1 MLNER
6 QTGRVSLWSV
16 LSKYWNSFVWILII
30 FLIAWTTL
38 FALSYDFAK
47 ASHSLPRGVYTFRSD
62 ESGATPF
69 KSGAE
74 LAVALLFVKDY
85 AIYTLPTVALLAIMF
100 VLIADGKENLK
111 MTITRWLRQKVEEEH
126 MAEARAEGS
135 ARTHAA
141 WLEWYNRF
149 QEARKKREPFDEPP
163 PEM

>member
-1 MLNER
+1 
-6 QTGRVSLWSV
+6 
-16 LSKYWNSFVWILII
+16 
-30 FLIAWTTL
+30 
-38 FALSYDFAK
+38 
-47 ASHSLPRGVYTFRSD
+47 
-62 ESGATPF
+62 
-69 KSGAE
+69 
-74 LAVALLFVKDY
+74 
-85 AIYTLPTVALLAIMF
+85 
-100 VLIADGKENLK
+100 